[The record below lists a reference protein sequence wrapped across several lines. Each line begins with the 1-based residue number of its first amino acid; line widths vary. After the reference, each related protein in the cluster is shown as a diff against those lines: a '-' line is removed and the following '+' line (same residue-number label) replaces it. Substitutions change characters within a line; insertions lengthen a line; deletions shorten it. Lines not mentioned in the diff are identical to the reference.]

1 MRNGLLLLIAGAS
14 VLLDASPTQQRDC
27 AVIRN
32 SGSTNTAAFAISVWP
47 DATGQVVTSGSS
59 AKQISLPKD
68 LASRFFADLKAAQSD
83 PGTPQHC
90 MKSASFG
97 TSTVVEWHGWKSPDL
112 QCPPFSRGV
121 GALAT
126 DVRDIQSAA
135 DIRLGTIHRIHL
147 PDDVRMIPP
156 PTPEVQPT

>member
-1 MRNGLLLLIAGAS
+1 MRNGLLLLMAIAS
-14 VLLDASPTQQRDC
+14 VLLDTAAVQQREC
-27 AVIRN
+27 AVIHN
-32 SGSTNTAAFAISVWP
+32 SGSTNTAAYTISVWP
-47 DATGQVVTSGSS
+47 DATGQVLASGTPS
-59 AKQISLPKD
+59 KQISLPKD
-68 LASRFFADLKAAQSD
+68 LASRFFADLRAAQSD
-83 PGTPQHC
+83 PGVPQHC

-112 QCPPFSRGV
+112 QCPPFSHSV

-147 PDDVRMIPP
+147 PGDVRMIPTA
-156 PTPEVQPT
+156 TPEVQPT